1 MKNKL
6 IFPFSFIA
14 ITLSPQ
20 VFAIDVT
27 ANPFDSVN
35 AMISSSEPNV
45 LHVKNDSI
53 KSLSAKS
60 GAIIQDEL
68 SGDGSVVFSTTEK
81 KPFSIVIETEKGFTF
96 TLKAQPELKASSAS
110 VVIHNLAEKGEVNE
124 EALSGLSRNQ
134 SYSGL
139 ITTLL
144 TDFINNKVPDGFV
157 EAWRTKYD
165 AGRLNGLSVKNL
177 KAWVG
182 QNMRVV
188 KVEITNK
195 TFSPI
200 ELNERYLWVKNV
212 MAISYYPKVTV
223 LPPNTRVYAYVVLR
237 EVE

>member
-1 MKNKL
+1 MKNKCILPLSL
-6 IFPFSFIA
+6 ISMVL
-14 ITLSPQ
+14 TSQ
-20 VFAIDVT
+20 VYAIDVT
-27 ANPFDSVN
+27 ANPFGSVN
-35 AMISSSEPNV
+35 ATISSTEPNV
-45 LHVKNDSI
+45 IHVQNDSI

-81 KPFSIVIETEKGFTF
+81 KPFSVVIETEKGFTF
-96 TLKAQPELKASSAS
+96 TLKAKPESKSSSAS

-124 EALSGLSRNQ
+124 EVLSSLSRYQ

-139 ITTLL
+139 ITAIL

-165 AGRLNGLSVKNL
+165 AGQLNGLSVRNV

-188 KVEITNK
+188 KVDITNT

-200 ELNERYLWVKNV
+200 ELNERYLWTKGV
-212 MAISYYPKVTV
+212 MAVSYYPKVTM